1 MNNSRLLLDA
11 EILGRAVRICR
22 QVAEAN
28 DAHRIGAEECV
39 IALQGEVSRLLA
51 RIAQEVPK

>member
-1 MNNSRLLLDA
+1 MDSSRLLLDA
-11 EILGRAVRICR
+11 EAIGRAVRICR